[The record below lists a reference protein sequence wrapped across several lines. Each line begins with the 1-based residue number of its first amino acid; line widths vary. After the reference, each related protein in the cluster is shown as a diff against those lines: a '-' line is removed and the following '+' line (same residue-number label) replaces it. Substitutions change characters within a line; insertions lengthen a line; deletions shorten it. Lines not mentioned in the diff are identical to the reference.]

1 MMSSPAEHSR
11 GSYRILIVHDAD
23 PVVFAQR
30 MANILAG
37 AAQLGHLVS
46 VLGTGINVFGEGG
59 VIEHWAHVS
68 VYVPPESA
76 RKAVAAPEGESK
88 GASHDVER
96 FAA

>member
-1 MMSSPAEHSR
+1 MSSPAEHSR

-46 VLGTGINVFGEGG
+46 VLGTGVSVFGEGG
-59 VIEHWAHVS
+59 MIEHWAHVS
-68 VYVPPESA
+68 VYMPPERA
-76 RKAVAAPEGESK
+76 RKPVAAPKEECN
-88 GASHDVER
+88 GASHEEER